1 MDIDTTQPW
10 GLAIDFAGRATITE
24 AGHTIYVNVSD
35 SSYNSIIAPDS
46 VSGTYAPVTVAAQFT
61 EWGANG
67 SAIRGSARTTIMP
80 IGTAMV
86 VPDQTAIQTVVA
98 SALANFVENTA
109 AYTTLAAKW
118 TPPTDGSGE
127 GDGDGD
133 GDGDGTE
140 DPTATA

>member
-46 VSGTYAPVTVAAQFT
+46 ISGTYAPVTVAAQFT

-67 SAIRGSARTTIMP
+67 SAIHGSARTTIMP

-98 SALANFVENTA
+98 TALANFVENTA
-109 AYTTLAAKW
+109 IYTALAAKW
-118 TPPTDGSGE
+118 TPSNDDP
-127 GDGDGD
+127 GDGDGS
-133 GDGDGTE
+133 GDDGTT
-140 DPTATA
+140 DSTSTTTPA

>member
-46 VSGTYAPVTVAAQFT
+46 ISGTYAPVTVAAQFT

-98 SALANFVENTA
+98 AALANFVENTA

-118 TPPTDGSGE
+118 TPPA
-127 GDGDGD
+127 DGDGD
-133 GDGDGTE
+133 SE
-140 DPTATA
+140 PTATATP